1 MKGLKQV
8 RERAGR
14 SQQEVA
20 DAVGVAQNSV
30 YRWESG
36 LRTPSIEYV
45 VKLAKYFGVTT
56 DELING
62 PSAEPPSLAMRRK
75 HYAKG
80 RQANAEADTS
90 KTRRKTE

>member
-1 MKGLKQV
+1 MKGLKIV

-14 SQQEVA
+14 SRQEVA

-45 VKLAKYFGVTT
+45 VKLAKFFGVTV

-62 PSAEPPSLAMRRK
+62 PSAEPPRLAMRRRQ
-75 HYAKG
+75 YAKG
-80 RQANAEADTS
+80 RPNDAEADTS